1 MSIVSV
7 NILGGLGNQL
17 FQIATAYAYAR
28 REKGELQIE
37 HIQTNGNR
45 PLYWDTLLH
54 RVHPY
59 LVQKLPSMDSWYE
72 PGPTTFGEIGP
83 LSPSGKYLRGYL
95 QSSKYFYNDEI
106 KEEIRELFQ
115 APSHIVEQVQTKY
128 KDLMDQ
134 KDRVVIVH
142 CRRTDYITF
151 QHVHGPLPA
160 SYYKEAI
167 QRMLNKV
174 SNPIFLLCGD
184 DSSFWNEIREEI
196 KPVWEHEYRILDETD
211 IYTFI
216 LLQQFQNVIM
226 ANSTFIWWTTWLS
239 KATNVI
245 VPSKWFGPSG
255 PKEWEDIYEP
265 SWHRV

>member
-17 FQIATAYAYAR
+17 FQIATAYAYSR
-28 REKGELQIE
+28 REKAALQLE

-45 PLYWDTLLH
+45 PLYWDSILH
-54 RVHPY
+54 HMHPY
-59 LVQKLPSMDSWYE
+59 LVPFLPSLPSWYE
-72 PGPTTFGEIGP
+72 PGPTKFGEIGP
-83 LSPSGKYLRGYL
+83 LSPPGMYLRGYL

-115 APSHIVEQVQTKY
+115 APSHLIEQVKTKY
-128 KDLMDQ
+128 KDLIDQ

-142 CRRTDYITF
+142 CRRTDYITY
-151 QHVHGPLPA
+151 QHVHGPLTA
-160 SYYKEAI
+160 GYYKEAI
-167 QRMLNKV
+167 RRMMEKV
-174 SNPIFLLCGD
+174 ENPIFLLCGD

-196 KPVWEHEYRILDETD
+196 RPVWEHSHQILDETD
-211 IYTFI
+211 VNTFI

-239 KATNVI
+239 KAKHV
-245 VPSKWFGPSG
+245 VAPSQWFGPAG
-255 PKEWEDIYEP
+255 PREWEDIYEA
-265 SWHRV
+265 SWDRV